1 MHANRKYRWNSAEN
15 KSALPKVGPHRLMYK
30 TEATN
35 ISKKCSWL
43 GDERERFRSGRA
55 FGLQLER
62 EEK

>member
-1 MHANRKYRWNSAEN
+1 MQIEN
-15 KSALPKVGPHRLMYK
+15 INGIQQRISQRCPRLDHTDLCTK
-30 TEATN
+30 QRQQTFL
-35 ISKKCSWL
+35 KKCSWL